1 MIISMTGFG
10 TSKVELPSNA
20 MLCCNI
26 RTLNHKF
33 LDIHISTPHELK
45 QFEAEIMKRLKNS
58 FRRGRLETSFSIE
71 QNQASVQK
79 YEVDFQKAE
88 EYYNL
93 LLSLKKRL
101 DVKGDVD
108 IALLGSIKGIF
119 VDRKTT
125 DIPEEVVLE
134 SLIQVLDDSI
144 DKAKVMRAEEGK
156 AIYNDFKK
164 RLKHLNG
171 ILDKIK
177 KEALNNIPLY
187 REKIKKCLDSFKG
200 EINVS
205 ENRVEQEILLLA
217 LRSDIMEECIRL
229 ENHASQFET
238 FIEEDKPIGKKLNFL
253 LQEMAREINTLCAKA
268 LNCDIQ
274 YRGVQI
280 KEEIEY
286 LKEQTYNIE

>member
-1 MIISMTGFG
+1 
-10 TSKVELPSNA
+10 

-33 LDIHISTPHELK
+33 LDIHISTPQELK
-45 QFEAEIMKRLKNS
+45 QFEAEIMKRLKKS

-71 QNQASVQK
+71 KNQASVQK
-79 YEVDFQKAE
+79 CEVDFQKAE

-134 SLIQVLDDSI
+134 FLIQVLDNSI

-171 ILDKIK
+171 TLDKIK

-229 ENHASQFET
+229 ENHTSQFET

-268 LNCDIQ
+268 LNSDIQ